1 MNQLTMFKMVLKLE
15 NEDDATSD
23 DPLEIHL
30 QRRGWN
36 LARVKELQASISKK
50 LTLDLFDNTTEELSQ
65 SECTLQEHIEE
76 FFRATTKVA

>member
-1 MNQLTMFKMVLKLE
+1 MFKMVLNLE
-15 NEDDATSD
+15 NEDRATSD

-30 QRRGWN
+30 QRRGWD
-36 LARVKELQASISKK
+36 LARVRELQESISRK

-65 SECTLQEHIEE
+65 PERILQEHIEE